1 MCRTTTNTNR
11 WKSIDSVCL
20 QFRLRGCDNL
30 DQNLHL
36 ATLHTHFRSLR
47 HQISFPALDGSI
59 LRCGISCH
67 FCHRH
72 GKLLQAGLILLDTI
86 RRQHGGKLP
95 TEHRTILCRHGHYQP
110 FHRLLHLDLA
120 NSVNSGATNVY
131 PQEGRCLWHHAP
143 RRIVSPISHLPR
155 LTSSASACQCSVLYT
170 NNLLVSAVQAS
181 YEFTI

>member
-30 DQNLHL
+30 DQNLHP

-59 LRCGISCH
+59 LSCGISCH

-72 GKLLQAGLILLDTI
+72 GKLLQAGLILLDKI

-110 FHRLLHLDLA
+110 FIDFFILIFPIPSILRLQMSTRKKA
-120 NSVNSGATNVY
+120 GVCG
-131 PQEGRCLWHHAP
+131 
-143 RRIVSPISHLPR
+143 IM
-155 LTSSASACQCSVLYT
+155 
-170 NNLLVSAVQAS
+170 LLGGL
-181 YEFTI
+181 